1 MSRRG
6 RKLSKGVAW
15 CRRMSQG
22 VTRCRSRMKG
32 RLAATCNVYFLLK
45 MNSKLVSDHAESGRS
60 ETQLGIVGRQAVEA
74 EQKGVRGRIGV

>member
-1 MSRRG
+1 
-6 RKLSKGVAW
+6 
-15 CRRMSQG
+15 
-22 VTRCRSRMKG
+22 MKG